1 MGLIDAIFRSFPV
14 FRGKDRLARII
25 FKRKIKNKNCFWI
38 RGKGGCEYLVP
49 NIIENVGFE
58 IFVNGIYE
66 QGTSD
71 FIIERL
77 PSNGVFL
84 DLGANIGAITI
95 PVQSKRKDIRIY
107 CVEAAPWVY
116 EFLERNLE
124 RNEVTNVKTFNKALF
139 YTDSET
145 LNFYSPEEKFGKGS
159 LSPVFTEK
167 VIPVITMRVDTLL
180 EKQGVAKVDMI
191 KIDVEGYESHVFK
204 GAAALL
210 ARSDAPDIIFE
221 FVDWA
226 EAAANRAKA
235 GDAQQILKDLGYRI
249 FYFRETGKMKEAQ
262 EIIKTGFCMLFATK
276 KTMN

>member
-1 MGLIDAIFRSFPV
+1 MGLMDVIYRSLPV
-14 FRGKDRLARII
+14 FKGKDRLARII
-25 FKRKIKNKNCFWI
+25 FNKKIKGKNSFWI
-38 RGKGGCEYLVP
+38 KGKGGCEYLVP

-71 FIIERL
+71 FIIKRL

-95 PVQSKRKDIRIY
+95 PVQSRRKDIRIY

-116 EFLERNLE
+116 KFLELNLE

-139 YTDSET
+139 YTDLET

-159 LSPVFTEK
+159 LSPVFTDK
-167 VIPVITMRVDTLL
+167 VIPVITMRVDTLT
-180 EKQGVAKVDMI
+180 EEQGLTRVDMI
-191 KIDVEGYESHVFK
+191 KIDVEGYEYHAFR
-204 GAAALL
+204 GASVLL

-226 EAAANRAKA
+226 EKAAKGTNV
-235 GDAQQILKDLGYRI
+235 GDAQRLLKDLGYRI
-249 FYFRETGKMKEAQ
+249 FYFNDKGKMQETP